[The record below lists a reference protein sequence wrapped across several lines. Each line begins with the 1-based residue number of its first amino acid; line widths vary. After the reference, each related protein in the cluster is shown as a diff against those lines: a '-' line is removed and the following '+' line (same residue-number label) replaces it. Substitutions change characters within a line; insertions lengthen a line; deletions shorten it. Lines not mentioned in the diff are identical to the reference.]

1 MRHFNVLRIISLLL
15 VFSLVTFSCATGK
28 NQVTDAVFGFTA
40 EAVPEGLLLT
50 FNNIPPD
57 IIRLFISV
65 QSWDDKEEL
74 ENGHDIVSS
83 YADIRD
89 ASFSRG
95 GIHSLQL
102 ESVKETGKVIFPIVQ
117 PGQKYYISAMV
128 QTKADIDNDVIP
140 IFINKEIIAGDG
152 IYFNKEHV
160 TLELNNTNS
169 AVTLLSEPLFSSD
182 VIFNTQKYDFSVT
195 IIAKENGSIGLGTHH
210 IPAGLSSDGL
220 SWVFEPNMT
229 NNLRINNGG
238 WLESGN
244 DYPAWAI
251 VYVNIIHDDIIWSV
265 EIAKTPEFNFSL

>member
-1 MRHFNVLRIISLLL
+1 
-15 VFSLVTFSCATGK
+15 VFSLVTFGCATGK
-28 NQVTDAVFGFTA
+28 NQVTGAVFGFTA
-40 EAVPEGLLLT
+40 EAVPEGLLLS

-57 IIRLFISV
+57 SIRLFISV
-65 QSWDDKEEL
+65 HSWGDKEEL

-102 ESVKETGKVIFPIVQ
+102 EKVKETGKVIFPIVQ

-140 IFINKEIIAGDG
+140 IFIDKEIIAENG

-220 SWVFEPNMT
+220 SWVFEPYMT
-229 NNLRINNGG
+229 ENLKINNGG
-238 WLESGN
+238 WLESDN
-244 DYPAWAI
+244 YYPAWVK
-251 VYVNIIHDDIIWSV
+251 VYVNIIHDNIIWSV
-265 EIAKTPEFNFSL
+265 EIAKTPEFNFTL